1 MINFEWLDNLI
12 PYYKFATNSLKKDCV
27 FLVGGIIRDL
37 LIWKQT
43 DNFTDIDITCSD
55 DPEKLYKQIDQK
67 DIHIFKTEKFGTIT
81 VLPKDK
87 SCQYETTPFRTEWV
101 YEDVRHPSELEWTD
115 SLWKDSLRR
124 DFTINCLYYTYVEF
138 DKEKPSRADLSKI
151 FSKSL
156 LQKIGNP
163 FTIKKHKKDILLKR
177 LKAR

>member
-1 MINFEWLDNLI
+1 M
-12 PYYKFATNSLKKDCV
+12 
-27 FLVGGIIRDL
+27 
-37 LIWKQT
+37 
-43 DNFTDIDITCSD
+43 
-55 DPEKLYKQIDQK
+55 
-67 DIHIFKTEKFGTIT
+67 
-81 VLPKDK
+81 
-87 SCQYETTPFRTEWV
+87 